1 MPELLG
7 LGNAIV
13 DFGVPL
19 CPDNPFYAML
29 ASDKGGF
36 AHTTQEEFS
45 QMLALVGSEAVRSC
59 GGSVAN
65 SLHTYAKLGGKCAF
79 AGRTGDDDIG
89 RFFAGELEEYGIGN
103 CLCVAEGEESGCAI
117 SWIDKSGEKTVCAKR
132 RAARFVRSDAVNL
145 ALEQGAGWL
154 FVEGYWLDGSAA
166 IVEQTVCMAYAAGL
180 KVAFTLADL
189 KIVQEYRERLL
200 RILPYVSVLFGN
212 RREYEVMEIPAG
224 KAPRLMLKTLG
235 KDGVESVY
243 RGQVCRYDAEAV
255 SKTVNTTGAGDAFAG
270 GFLYEYIRHRGIV
283 RAVKTGQQC
292 AAAVVQSAESHL

>member
-13 DFGVPL
+13 DFGAEL
-19 CPDNPFYAML
+19 KPDNPFYAML
-29 ASDKGGF
+29 AADKGGF
-36 AHTTQEEFS
+36 AHTTEEEFS
-45 QMLALVGSEAVRSC
+45 RMRALAGPAAVRSC

-65 SLHTYAKLGGKCAF
+65 SLKTYAKLGGKCAF

-89 RFFAGELEEYGIGN
+89 RFFARELEEYGIGN

-117 SWIDKSGEKTVCAKR
+117 SWIDENGEKTVCAKR
-132 RAARFVRSDAVNL
+132 RAASFVRSDAVKL

-166 IVEQTVCMAYAAGL
+166 IVEQAVCMAYAAGI
-180 KVAFTLADL
+180 KVAFTLADF

-224 KAPRLMLKTLG
+224 KAPKLMLKTLG
-235 KDGVESVY
+235 KDGVESLY
-243 RGQVCRYDAEAV
+243 RGQVHRYDAVETGRVV
-255 SKTVNTTGAGDAFAG
+255 STTGAGDAFAG
-270 GFLYEYIRHRGIV
+270 GFLYEYIHHRGIV
-283 RAVKTGQQC
+283 QAVKTGQQC
-292 AAAVVQSAESHL
+292 AAAVVQLAGSHL